1 MLVKKINAYFV
12 NRNEKV
18 AEFGAMET
26 LKIEQMNSF
35 KNILIAFLI
44 FLSSSVFGQAVGD
57 FGSIASGN
65 YNASTTWGIWNG
77 GSWTA
82 APGGGV
88 AGVNYPD
95 KSTNVFITSGTVVIM
110 NASNLQ
116 SNTLTVDAGGK
127 IWTNSGTNAYLNI
140 HGNIVCNGMMGNGV
154 TFDGLSLGIESA
166 VCNVTG
172 TGTIDVSR
180 IRKNTTT
187 NLVTQFNINRDINI
201 RFNSSSQVQIYNN
214 SANTRFDVTI
224 GAGAT
229 LNLTASGA
237 LTGNAA
243 IDGDL
248 VGGGATQ
255 SAGSFTINGTMIV
268 TGTTYLVTN
277 NSSTNI
283 TGNSTTAGSTTVTAT
298 STAAMTVG
306 ATVIGTGTGLGVFPY
321 GTVITAIVN
330 GTTYTV
336 SNPALTTVSG
346 FSINTGGACSWTIN
360 SGGILKTAQVSTAFS
375 TLTCTTVLA
384 SVVVTTTSTVGLT
397 IGMGVVGTGIPLGAT
412 ITAILTATTFQ
423 ISSGASAAGTNAIN
437 VGGGNAGHLLRVNPG
452 GTLEITGSSGFNFAL
467 PTVNNTYD
475 IQSGSFTEYSAPGAQ
490 NVPLIP
496 AATSTAFGN
505 STNAYGYLKIS
516 GTGLKNMFV
525 SGIYK
530 IANDL
535 NIVNTSG
542 TPTLVTNNQIIQ
554 MLGGNW
560 YNYNQSGFDEGFGT
574 VFFMGS
580 NLQTITTTGGE
591 RFYRLTFQKTLNS
604 TLQFNCPVNVINILA
619 WVAGATYNGPIFLN
633 GNRLTIENPVATAIN
648 NGASAGKYI
657 ISETINNSSIVQW
670 NIGTVASVSTYVI
683 PFGKPGVPD
692 YIPFTYSIAA
702 GTTVGNL
709 SVATYGTLPSNLPL
723 PVSPYI
729 VTNLGSLIGLLPNN
743 QDATVDRFWEID
755 ATAATPPV
763 ATVTFVYA
771 PSELPSIVPYNDPN
785 QILSQWYD
793 KPTDSWM
800 PSIPGQSSTTFQNT
814 TPGLNTYGAWT
825 LSALVSPLPIKL
837 LSFSAKPNNEDVD
850 LNWTTATEI
859 NNDFFTIERSA
870 NGKDFSPIGIKK
882 GAGNSTTVLSYA
894 TIDEEPLPGISY
906 YRLKQTDFDG
916 KFSYS
921 NIIAVK
927 FSGDQRVVIQ
937 AGPIP
942 ANDKIILTCFGAEH
956 FSPELYQIDGRLVKI
971 YPNVS
976 DGLSE
981 LDISDLSKGS
991 YILRVKSDFNQKSLR
1006 VIKE

>member
-1 MLVKKINAYFV
+1 M
-12 NRNEKV
+12 
-18 AEFGAMET
+18 AEYRAIES
-26 LKIEQMNSF
+26 LKIEQMNSI
-35 KNILIAFLI
+35 KNILITFLI

-57 FGSIASGN
+57 FGSIASGS
-65 YNASTTWGIWNG
+65 YNSSITWGIWNG
-77 GSWTA
+77 GSWTP
-82 APGGGV
+82 APGGSTP
-88 AGVNYPD
+88 GVNFPD
-95 KSTNVFITSGTVVIM
+95 KTKNVFITAGTTVIM

-140 HGNIVCNGMMGNGV
+140 HGDIVCNGIIGNGV
-154 TFDGLSLGIESA
+154 VFDGLSLGIESA

-172 TGTIDVSR
+172 TGTLDVSR

-201 RFNSSSQVQIYNN
+201 RFNASSQTQIYNN
-214 SANTRFDVTI
+214 TANTRFDVTVA
-224 GAGAT
+224 AGAT

-248 VGGGATQ
+248 VSGGATQ
-255 SAGSFTINGTMIV
+255 SAGSFTINGTMVV
-268 TGTTYLVTN
+268 TGITYLVTN
-277 NSSTNI
+277 NSSVNI
-283 TGNSTTAGSTTVTAT
+283 TGNISTAGSTTVTAT
-298 STAAMTVG
+298 TTAAMTVG
-306 ATVIGTGTGLGVFPY
+306 ATVIGTGTGAGVFPY

-336 SNPALTTVSG
+336 SNAALTTVSG

-360 SGGILKTAQVSTAFS
+360 SGGLLKTAQVSTAFS

-384 SVVVTTTSTVGLT
+384 SVVVTTASTVGLT

-412 ITAILTATTFQ
+412 ITAILTGTTFQ
-423 ISSGASAAGTNAIN
+423 ISVGASAAGTNSLN
-437 VGGGNAGHLLRVNPG
+437 VGGGNAGHLLRVMPG
-452 GTLEITGSSGFNFAL
+452 GTFEITGTSGFNFDL
-467 PTVNNTYD
+467 PTTNNTYD
-475 IQSGSFTEYSAPGAQ
+475 VQNGSLTEYSAPGPQ

-516 GTGLKNMFV
+516 GTGIKNMFS
-525 SGIYK
+525 SGTIYK
-530 IANDL
+530 ISNDL
-535 NIVNTSG
+535 NIVNTTG
-542 TPTLVTNNQIIQ
+542 TPTLATNNKNIQ

-560 YNYNQSGFDEGFGT
+560 YNYNQTGFDEGFGI

-604 TLQFNCPVNVINILA
+604 TLQFNSPVNVINILA
-619 WVAGATYNGPIFLN
+619 WAATAAFNGPIFLN
-633 GNRLTIENPVATAIN
+633 GNRLTIENPAATAIN

-670 NIGTVASVSTYVI
+670 NIVTVASVSTYVI

-709 SVATYGTLPSNLPL
+709 SVATYGTPATNLPL
-723 PVSPYI
+723 PVSPYL
-729 VTNLGSLIGLLPNN
+729 VTNLGSLIGLTPNN

-755 ATAATPPV
+755 ATAATPPI

-837 LSFSAKPNNEDVD
+837 LSFSAKPNDEEVD
-850 LNWTTATEI
+850 LNWTTATET

-870 NGKDFSPIGIKK
+870 NGKDFSLIGIKK
-882 GAGNSTTVLSYA
+882 GAGNSTTVLGYSA
-894 TIDEEPLPGISY
+894 IDKEPLPGISY

-921 NIIAVK
+921 NTIAVK
-927 FSGDQRVVIQ
+927 FSGDQRLIIQ

-942 ANDKIILTCFGAEH
+942 ATDKIILTCFGADH

-971 YPNVS
+971 YPTVS
-976 DGLSE
+976 SGMNE

-991 YILRVKSDFNQKSLR
+991 YILRVNSDFSQKSLR